1 VALLGITAFFFMLNR
16 TSAVLLRAVGFSKNE
31 TRLNELASCVGSVIH
46 CTTVVLMTH
55 EELRTRGWSVFGAL
69 GDGFDLSGENSPTGT
84 AAILWCTGYMVADTI
99 YMLIWARHETLFLL
113 HHTATL
119 LYMLSCLAV
128 GRGDLST
135 CLCIYLGEVTNP
147 INNSYAISNVLH
159 SEGLISARP
168 NFAAACALASSFVFV
183 RILYAPIG
191 VCWVIFVHLF
201 LRPGGAAIPILVRL
215 LWAALPLMVTHASF
229 TFLLSLIGDIRRGV
243 TTTVGKAK
251 LEKSK

>member
-1 VALLGITAFFFMLNR
+1 MKCGR
-16 TSAVLLRAVGFSKNE
+16 R
-31 TRLNELASCVGSVIH
+31 
-46 CTTVVLMTH
+46 
-55 EELRTRGWSVFGAL
+55 
-69 GDGFDLSGENSPTGT
+69 
-84 AAILWCTGYMVADTI
+84 
-99 YMLIWARHETLFLL
+99 
-113 HHTATL
+113 L

-191 VCWVIFVHLF
+191 VIFVHLF
-201 LRPGGAAIPILVRL
+201 LRPGGAAIPIL
-215 LWAALPLMVTHASF
+215 ALPLMVTHASF